1 MGLLTPRQG
10 EVVRTFEELEES
22 EGIQKATEYFYD
34 FSQNTTYIRM
44 NRIAKNLYWKAHT
57 EYGDLEITVN
67 LSKPE
72 KDPKEIAAAKN
83 APKRLSQ
90 MSFMRRKLGYSGRVN
105 HPARQNHRVI
115 PLNLEEKNGIF
126 SILHISITMNTVL
139 FLTDSIPRS

>member
-22 EGIQKATEYFYD
+22 EGIQKATEYFTTFPNTPYPYE
-34 FSQNTTYIRM
+34 QNS
-44 NRIAKNLYWKAHT
+44 KNLYWKAHT

-72 KDPKEIAAAKN
+72 KTRKAAAKN

-90 MSFMRRKLGYSGRVN
+90 SLLCVENVGYSEGSMSKT
-105 HPARQNHRVI
+105 NHRVI
-115 PLNLEEKNGIF
+115 P
-126 SILHISITMNTVL
+126 
-139 FLTDSIPRS
+139 